1 MPLEV
6 IIQRFEK
13 FIIDPLILLLFALG
27 FLYFLW
33 GIVVFVWKADSDDGR
48 ETGRQHMIWGIL
60 GMFVMIAVYGIINLI
75 TRTFGL

>member
-33 GIVVFVWKADSDDGR
+33 GIVVFIWKADSDEGR
-48 ETGRQHMIWGIL
+48 ETGRKHMIYGII

-75 TRTFGL
+75 VRTFGF